1 MTVKSAEFSR
11 SGTFKLRGPAGCVTS
26 EDGQVVAALGP
37 HSDRHALVVAS
48 HQPVQEAPGL
58 LGNALFALVDGTS
71 TLDGLAP
78 VVTEADLADH
88 ALKQLGHVVLQRRR
102 RLDELAVKHHS
113 ASSALW
119 GNKHTHNAINKKKIM
134 CWLRKIGCC
143 TGGPLTLTLHSDL
156 SGPDQVTLIAHEDDG
171 NVFCLSD
178 ASQGDAELGSG
189 VEAGAVGH
197 GIHNNVRVPNL
208 QTVFLRGATATAAPT
223 FLTGGQRR
231 QVT

>member
-1 MTVKSAEFSR
+1 MTVKSAEFCR
-11 SGTFKLRGPAGCVTS
+11 SGTFKLRGPPAGRVTS

-88 ALKQLGHVVLQRRR
+88 ALKQLGHVVLQRCR

-119 GNKHTHNAINKKKIM
+119 GMKHPHGAINEKKNHALVEEN
-134 CWLRKIGCC
+134 WL
-143 TGGPLTLTLHSDL
+143 LHW
-156 SGPDQVTLIAHEDDG
+156 
-171 NVFCLSD
+171 
-178 ASQGDAELGSG
+178 
-189 VEAGAVGH
+189 
-197 GIHNNVRVPNL
+197 
-208 QTVFLRGATATAAPT
+208 
-223 FLTGGQRR
+223 
-231 QVT
+231 